1 MVAEARLARA
11 RSERKADET
20 ELALRGAEEVVAAL
34 QAQMQSLEAEKEH
47 VERQAE
53 EMRATMGK
61 GKWVPRSPVRSE
73 IPKLKLLAS
82 HSPYM
87 EFLLFVSHLRTIRPA
102 SPQVP
107 AMSTLLPLPFMARLI
122 SEDS

>member
-11 RSERKADET
+11 RSERKVIET
-20 ELALRGAEEVVAAL
+20 EQALKGAEEVVAAL
-34 QAQMQSLEAEKEH
+34 RAQMQSLEAEKEH
-47 VERQAE
+47 SERQVE

-61 GKWVPRSPVRSE
+61 GKWVPRSPTRSE
-73 IPKLKLLAS
+73 VSKTKLLAS

-87 EFLLFVSHLRTIRPA
+87 EFLLFITHLRTIRPT
-102 SPQVP
+102 SPQIP
-107 AMSTLLPLPFMARLI
+107 AMSTLLPLPFLARLV